1 MEEHGELFDAAERV
15 RANGLKDETLEIA
28 DGSTVEDLGASKL
41 RVDTRLK
48 LIEKMDRARYGAKDT
63 GPAGGITVVVDR
75 SCNGAVQ
82 VGVKDAG
89 GNVAAIRI
97 DGAEASASLEKM
109 EI

>member
-1 MEEHGELFDAAERV
+1 V
-15 RANGLKDETLEIA
+15 RANGLKDETLGIA
-28 DGSTVEDLGASKL
+28 DASTGEDLGPSKL
-41 RVDTRLK
+41 KVDVRLR

-63 GPAGGITVVVDR
+63 GPAGGITVIVDR
-75 SCNGAVQ
+75 SCGGAVS

-97 DGAEASASLEKM
+97 DGAEALAAGASAPVLGKM